1 VGELALSAKPFTGR
15 ADLPY
20 DEAVRTGTFVR
31 GARAVNVRVELR
43 NLDAAGSGRLV
54 VRRPDGSIAYEGAM
68 QIAGYRAG
76 WAKRRLPLDLTPG
89 RWLVAY
95 ALDGNVIAEAPF
107 DVVMSAQDVRNRPPN
122 AVVASLDPAAPRAG
136 EVVVCKVAS
145 SLVTEDPDY
154 QIVRYLYR
162 WTAGTR
168 VVRRVTSAALSDAIP
183 NNVVRA
189 GETLTCE
196 VTPSDGKLHGPV
208 ASVAAR
214 SG

>member
-1 VGELALSAKPFTGR
+1 
-15 ADLPY
+15 
-20 DEAVRTGTFVR
+20 
-31 GARAVNVRVELR
+31 
-43 NLDAAGSGRLV
+43 
-54 VRRPDGSIAYEGAM
+54 
-68 QIAGYRAG
+68 
-76 WAKRRLPLDLTPG
+76 
-89 RWLVAY
+89 
-95 ALDGNVIAEAPF
+95 
-107 DVVMSAQDVRNRPPN
+107 MSAQEIRNRPPN
-122 AVVASLDPAAPRAG
+122 GVVASLDPAAPRAG

-154 QIVRYLYR
+154 EIVRYLYR